1 VPAWR
6 DHARLAERVLAQP
19 AVLPATLALLTCLAY
34 GNEIFNNHLT
44 IDEEYFADSPM
55 WRAWLGDGRW
65 GMAALSG
72 LLVPRAVGPV
82 VSTTIGVLG
91 FAAALLIYVRTLTSS
106 RSAALLAA
114 AFGVVFPVL
123 PFLVSFSTLSYG
135 TGVAAVCTAAAFRL
149 LVKDAGL
156 RRLAWVV
163 LLWTFAIAVYQTFL
177 FALPLMLLLYLAGR
191 ALREPLLRRWT
202 ALLLGLTA
210 ACAVAS
216 VAAYIVVFQVLKAVT
231 GVQTA
236 PYVAGQLDLAGL
248 LADPVTRLRVSFSFV
263 VDVLSADPVVYRGDA
278 RVVGPALL
286 LSGLALVAVAAR
298 RQGVVQGTLVALLG
312 LVCGVVLVVLEAT
325 TPYESA
331 LRSLVYMPFVAAGT
345 VALGLEALHLVDR
358 RRWAVAGLAALV
370 ATAAVGLTSDM
381 NRLFLST
388 EILYERD
395 AALAEEFDRRLAQVI
410 ADSGQQPTYLA
421 LVGART
427 HVEGPLTPKRETL
440 GTSFFEWDGGN
451 PGRAA
456 VFIRLVTGR
465 ELASAP
471 PDVAGWAAAQAMDL
485 PAWPVQGSVALRMEG
500 DVAVLKLAEPT
511 PDQELL
517 WCGAGVTPFCEQ

>member
-1 VPAWR
+1 M
-6 DHARLAERVLAQP
+6 ERVLAQP
-19 AVLPATLALLTCLAY
+19 AVLPAVLGMLAVLAY

-65 GMAALSG
+65 GMSALSG

-82 VSTTIGVLG
+82 VSTAVGVLG
-91 FAAALLIYVRTLTSS
+91 FAAALLVYVRTLTSS

-135 TGVAAVCTAAAFRL
+135 AGIAALCTAAAYRL
-149 LVKDAGL
+149 LVTDGKL
-156 RRLAWVV
+156 IRLAWVV

-177 FALPLMLLLYLAGR
+177 FALPLMVLLNLAGR
-191 ALREPLLRRWT
+191 ALRGSLLRR
-202 ALLLGLTA
+202 ASAVVLGLTA

-216 VAAYIVVFQVLKAVT
+216 VVAYLVVFQVTKAVT

-248 LADPVTRLRVSFSFV
+248 VADPLTRLRLSFSFV
-263 VDVLSADPVVYRGDA
+263 VDVLSADPVVYRGNA
-278 RVVGPALL
+278 RYVGPALL
-286 LSGLALVAVAAR
+286 LSGLALLAGAAR
-298 RQGVVQGTLVALLG
+298 RHGVLQGGLVVLLGAICGTVLVAL
-312 LVCGVVLVVLEAT
+312 EAM

-331 LRSLVYMPFVAAGT
+331 LRSLVYIPFVAAAV
-345 VALGLEALHLVDR
+345 VALGLEALHMIDR
-358 RRWAVAGLAALV
+358 QRWAVLGLASLV
-370 ATAAVGLTSDM
+370 TAAAVGLTSDI

-395 AALAEEFDRRLAQVI
+395 AALAEEFDRRLAQVV
-410 ADSGQQPTYLA
+410 AESGRQPTYLS
-421 LVGART
+421 LVGAR
-427 HVEGPLTPKRETL
+427 VNIEGPLTPKRETL

-471 PDVAGWAAAQAMDL
+471 PDLAGWAAAQAKDL
-485 PAWPVQGSVALRMEG
+485 PAWPVQGSVALRMQG
-500 DVAVLKLAEPT
+500 DVAVLKLSEPT

-517 WCGAGVTPFCEQ
+517 WCRAGVIAFCAR